1 MTEEQLVLVRRQL
14 KDWRVAK
21 YRLSDLTD
29 VHWDRPSAGAKGPAA
44 GSLLSAQVSCDAIVE
59 GELSHTGSYG
69 PCPHSI
75 KVHIAKKENDPRV
88 FARLAQ
94 LAGPQPTGSSRQ

>member
-1 MTEEQLVLVRRQL
+1 MTEEPLVSVRRQL

-29 VHWDRPSAGAKGPAA
+29 VHWDRAGAGGKGSAA
-44 GSLLSAQVSCDAIVE
+44 GPLLSAQVSCEAVVE

-75 KVHIAKKENDPRV
+75 KVHIAKKENDPKV
-88 FARLAQ
+88 FARLAE
-94 LAGPQPTGSSRQ
+94 LAGPQPAGGSRQ